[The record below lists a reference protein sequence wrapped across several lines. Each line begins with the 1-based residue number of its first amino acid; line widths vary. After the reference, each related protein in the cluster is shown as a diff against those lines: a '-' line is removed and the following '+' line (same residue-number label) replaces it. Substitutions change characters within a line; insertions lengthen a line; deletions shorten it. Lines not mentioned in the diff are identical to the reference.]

1 MIVAIKALTRAFSAV
16 ARSANTHPR
25 VVMLALVAIAVSII
39 VIAVARRLFAV
50 DTAEHAEDLLRCSG
64 RCAAW
69 VTGAAPPSQSRLL
82 VFDRLSCCRIIE
94 PTHERG

>member
-39 VIAVARRLFAV
+39 NVNRPAN
-50 DTAEHAEDLLRCSG
+50 
-64 RCAAW
+64 
-69 VTGAAPPSQSRLL
+69 
-82 VFDRLSCCRIIE
+82 E
-94 PTHERG
+94 PN

>member
-39 VIAVARRLFAV
+39 VIAVL
-50 DTAEHAEDLLRCSG
+50 
-64 RCAAW
+64 
-69 VTGAAPPSQSRLL
+69 GA
-82 VFDRLSCCRIIE
+82 
-94 PTHERG
+94 

>member
-39 VIAVARRLFAV
+39 VIAVLGAYSLLIQPSMPKIFFAAAV
-50 DTAEHAEDLLRCSG
+50 AG
-64 RCAAW
+64 AAW
-69 VTGAAPPSQSRLL
+69 VTGAASAIAIPIVSFRPAQLL
-82 VFDRLSCCRIIE
+82 S
-94 PTHERG
+94 HH